1 MDVNEVVEAL
11 ALRTGRGYGEN
22 PVAIGGGSVGFA
34 FRFDVDNEPVFV
46 KIGQAEQLVMFEA
59 EAEGLKA
66 LSEASA
72 LKVPDVLDCGT
83 AGKWSYLAMD
93 WLELGPKSS
102 RAEQSLGR
110 GLALQHRVLGEHF
123 GWHRHNTVGVTHQP
137 NDPTEDWL
145 AFLRDRRIGFQVKL
159 AASNNLPAEDLKKIS
174 ILLGSLEPYFYD
186 YQPAPSLLHG
196 DLWAGNW
203 GTTIDG
209 EPVLYDP
216 AVYFG
221 DREADLAMTRLFG
234 GFGWDFYNA
243 YEEAWPL
250 VSGWESRVDLYNL
263 YHLLN
268 HFNIFGDAYLPQ
280 LRTVIERLMHQL

>member
-1 MDVNEVVEAL
+1 MDISEVVEAL
-11 ALRTGRGYGEN
+11 ALRTGRRYGEN
-22 PVAIGGGSVGFA
+22 PVAIGGGSVGLT
-34 FRFDVDNEPVFV
+34 FRFDADSESVFV
-46 KIGQAEQLVMFEA
+46 KVGQAKQLVVFEA

-66 LSEASA
+66 LSEASM
-72 LKVPDVLDCGT
+72 LKVPDVLDCGV
-83 AGKWSYLAMD
+83 AGKWAYLAMD
-93 WLELGPKSS
+93 WLELGPKSD

-123 GWHRHNTVGVTHQP
+123 GWHRHNTIGVTHQP

-159 AASNNLPAEDLKKIS
+159 AASNNLPTKDLRKIS
-174 ILLGSLEPYFYD
+174 MLLGNLEPYFSD
-186 YQPAPSLLHG
+186 YQPTPSLLHG

-203 GTTIDG
+203 GTTIGG

-221 DREADLAMTRLFG
+221 DRETDLAMTRLFG
-234 GFGWDFYNA
+234 GFSWDFYNA

-250 VSGWESRVDLYNL
+250 ASGWESRVDLYNL

-268 HFNIFGDAYLPQ
+268 HFNIFGNTYLPQ
-280 LRTVIERLMHQL
+280 LRTAIERLMRQL